1 MRDRE
6 EYWAFLLLLHYTGEA
21 RQDELR
27 VLLVFQSWES
37 RVYGDLKDLK
47 NEEQVIGGVSP
58 GRERS
63 GLQGHNSGSLEKYC
77 FDWRRSGLREELWRL
92 SLSSVS
98 G

>member
-6 EYWAFLLLLHYTGEA
+6 VYWAFLLLRHYTGEA

-47 NEEQVIGGVSP
+47 SEERRAG
-58 GRERS
+58 
-63 GLQGHNSGSLEKYC
+63 
-77 FDWRRSGLREELWRL
+77 DWRRVSRKREEWFAGAQQWKFGEILL
-92 SLSSVS
+92 
-98 G
+98 